1 MRRNLTL
8 LVLLLLLA
16 WGLFSGLYG
25 LTTRDL
31 HAWDEGVYYDEARYL
46 VQAARLAPGV
56 LGGRVSGEQA
66 RERLV
71 ALPPRMG
78 RPVNVLLNAAAIGVA
93 GERVWAPGLVSV
105 LAGVLCLWLTFIIMR
120 RLSGE
125 GPALLATFFLALCP
139 YFLTYRRLGLPEA
152 AATAVV
158 LLVVWLWLKWEE
170 LEQSGSGDPS
180 HKTDLLRSV
189 WLGCL
194 AGLAFGINLRV
205 LMLVPWVLVWR
216 SAGSG
221 RRWWAHA
228 LAVAGG
234 FAVMLGGYELPYVVA
249 NRVLGRFGFELES
262 YFAQLRRF
270 ARGQESLRPEYL
282 GSGYVDWLWM
292 AGHYG
297 LVVVT
302 AAVVGVWWAWRQRD
316 GRVLKVASLVV
327 LPAVQAAVLIPYLR
341 YNSWLAPVVAML
353 GGYGVWGLWERLWGT
368 RELVGDNGRRGTSP
382 RPTAEE
388 RSVAVGGA
396 FLPSKRWLLG
406 IAVVWLVSVGANEG
420 VACWR
425 TLGSKS
431 NELAALEE
439 CRRLGAT
446 CLMTTNLSAAQAHA
460 PVFALEVTRQM
471 AMTPAGALAD
481 LQALTKRGRTL
492 VVIEGHQFMNGAVMM
507 PPEEYARSAAGL
519 IVEQG
524 KALWQ
529 APHLQGMTLWLFLEH
544 NKYLQE
550 TLATYG
556 AYRAR
561 AVLIG
566 VYDGSEALRILEHNV
581 HANVKDGSNNVTVAN
596 AASTLTSRR
605 LAGTRA
611 ERGPPGAGK

>member
-1 MRRNLTL
+1 MRRNQTL

-31 HAWDEGVYYDEARYL
+31 HTWDEGVYYDEARYL
-46 VQAARLAPGV
+46 VQAARLAPEV

-66 RERLV
+66 REHLTS
-71 ALPPRMG
+71 LPPRMG
-78 RPVNVLLNAAAIGVA
+78 RPVNVLLNAVAIAIV
-93 GERVWAPGLVSV
+93 GERVWATGLVAV
-105 LAGVLCLWLTFIIMR
+105 LAGVMCLWLTFIIMR

-125 GPALLATFFLALCP
+125 GPALLSMFFLTLCP

-152 AATAVV
+152 AAAAVV
-158 LLVVWLWLKWEE
+158 LLVVWLWLKWGE

-216 SAGSG
+216 SAGRG
-221 RRWWAHA
+221 RRWWAHT
-228 LAVAGG
+228 LSVVGG
-234 FAVMLGGYELPYVVA
+234 FAAMLGLYELPCVIA
-249 NRVLGRFGFELES
+249 NRVLGRFGFELET

-270 ARGQESLRPEYL
+270 AAGQQSLRPEYL

-302 AAVVGVWWAWRQRD
+302 AAVLGVWWAWRQRE
-316 GRVLKVASLVV
+316 GRLLKVASLVV

-353 GGYGVWGLWERLWGT
+353 GGYGVWGI
-368 RELVGDNGRRGTSP
+368 GRGLG
-382 RPTAEE
+382 AEE
-388 RSVAVGGA
+388 RDRGLVTAPTGNRVGRDGRSHSTPLA
-396 FLPSKRWLLG
+396 WLVLT
-406 IAVVWLVSVGANEG
+406 VLVSVGIANG
-420 VACWR
+420 IDCWR
-425 TLGSKS
+425 TMGSRS

-446 CLMTTNLSAAQAHA
+446 CLLTTNLSAAQAHA

-471 AMTPAGALAD
+471 ATTPAGALTD
-481 LQALTKRGRTL
+481 LKGLMKRGRTL
-492 VVIEGHQFMNGAVMM
+492 VIVDGHQFMNGAVMM
-507 PPEEYARSAAGL
+507 TPEEYERSAAGV
-519 IVEQG
+519 IEGQG
-524 KALWQ
+524 RAVWE
-529 APHLQGMTLWLFLEH
+529 APHLKGMTLWLFLEH

-550 TLATYG
+550 TLATYS
-556 AYRAR
+556 AYRDR
-561 AVLIG
+561 ASRMAI
-566 VYDGSEALRILEHNV
+566 YDGSEALRILEQNA
-581 HANVKDGSNNVTVAN
+581 HANVKDSGNNAIVAN
-596 AASTLTSRR
+596 APSTLTSGW
-605 LAGTRA
+605 LPKARA
-611 ERGPPGAGK
+611 QRGPPGAGK

>member
-125 GPALLATFFLALCP
+125 GPALLAMFFLALCP

-170 LEQSGSGDPS
+170 LEQPGSGDPS

-228 LAVAGG
+228 LVVAGG
-234 FAVMLGGYELPYVVA
+234 FAVMLGVYELPYVVA

-262 YFAQLRRF
+262 YCAQLRRF
-270 ARGQESLRPEYL
+270 ALGQESLRPEYL

-302 AAVVGVWWAWRQRD
+302 AAVLGVWWAWRQRD

-353 GGYGVWGLWERLWGT
+353 GGSGVWGLWKG
-368 RELVGDNGRRGTSP
+368 VGD
-382 RPTAEE
+382 EE
-388 RSVAVGGA
+388 RDRGLVTAPPGNGVGGDGRSHSMLLA
-396 FLPSKRWLLG
+396 WLAA
-406 IAVVWLVSVGANEG
+406 IVVVSVGITNG
-420 VACWR
+420 IDCWR
-425 TLGSKS
+425 TMGSRS

-550 TLATYG
+550 TLATYE

-561 AVLIG
+561 AVRIG

-581 HANVKDGSNNVTVAN
+581 HGNVKDGSNNVTVAN

-605 LAGTRA
+605 LAGRRA